1 MFLLNDKPLPLDT
14 PFEHDGIQYPANWL
28 RLSTADE
35 KAAIGITEVP
45 DPAPYDDRF
54 YWGVGQPKDLDMVKS
69 MLVAQIKATAGSMLA
84 PTDWKVVRAA
94 EGIKPVDADTLTYRA
109 SVRAASN
116 QNEDAVM
123 AATTVNELT
132 VIQFLWPV
140 EDSRGD

>member
-28 RLSTADE
+28 RLSTAEE
-35 KAAIGITEVP
+35 KAALGITEVP

-54 YWGVGQPKDLDMVKS
+54 YWGIGQPKDLDMVKA
-69 MLVAQIKATAGSMLA
+69 MLVAQIKATAGSLLA

-94 EGIKPVDADTLTYRA
+94 EGIKPVDSDTLTYRA